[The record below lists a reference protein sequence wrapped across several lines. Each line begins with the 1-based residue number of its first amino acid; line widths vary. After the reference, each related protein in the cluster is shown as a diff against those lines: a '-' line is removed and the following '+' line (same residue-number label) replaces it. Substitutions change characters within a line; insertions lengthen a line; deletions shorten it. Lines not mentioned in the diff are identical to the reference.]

1 MKEVTN
7 KQTNKNTMKNKIL
20 ATLVAFGLVGSVSA
34 IEINDNLSVN
44 GFIDGSY
51 NSLDAPTTASATQTS
66 TTDADNLGLDEVEV
80 NFLLNVGNVA
90 GELHIDNT
98 TPAGTDKAD
107 IEQAHITYN
116 FNDNLSIT
124 FGKYGSSLG
133 FEGEDPAGLFTYSR
147 AYESGNFNFGNVDGQ
162 INGSNNVYEGIAF
175 NYGAD
180 NYSVNL
186 SLHEAANANLDTED
200 LNVEL
205 SLSYTG
211 IENLAIGGGY
221 LFDNRDL
228 ASAEADVI
236 NVHAAYTAG
245 KALIAAEYS
254 KIDAT
259 TDLDAMMILVDYDV
273 SDKLGI
279 AVRYSSEEESASV
292 DVDKLTIAPNY
303 AITES
308 LGAILE
314 YSDISHDTAGSDY
327 DYLALELTYTF

>member
-1 MKEVTN
+1 
-7 KQTNKNTMKNKIL
+7 MKNKIL

-44 GFIDGSY
+44 GFIDGSF
-51 NSLDAPTTASATQTS
+51 NSLDAPTTASATQSS
-66 TTDADNLGLDEVEV
+66 TTDTDNLGLDEVEV
-80 NFLLNVGNVA
+80 NFLLNVGSVA

-116 FNDNLSIT
+116 FNENLSIT

-175 NYGAD
+175 TYGAD

-186 SLHEAANANLDTED
+186 SLHESANANLDTED

-211 IENLAIGGGY
+211 IENLTIGGGY
-221 LFDNRDL
+221 LFDNRDI
-228 ASAEADVI
+228 ASAESDVI
-236 NVHAAYTAG
+236 NVHAAYTVG

-259 TDLDAMMILVDYDV
+259 TDLDAMMILIDYDV
-273 SDKLGI
+273 SDKLGV
-279 AVRYSSEEESASV
+279 AVRYSSEEESTSV